1 MDPISRCQM
10 LAATAAG
17 GLGLL
22 TTTTKSG
29 ATS

>member
-17 GLGLL
+17 GLDLL
-22 TTTTKSG
+22 TTTTKGG